1 MANTFEEFLKQ
12 TPTAGTSTAS
22 IAVPGSFQEFL
33 NKGAG
38 AKPPESQKPFFE
50 REGLI
55 QTILKPVINLG
66 KDIAQ
71 FTPQYQEMA
80 KSVQQSQNL
89 IAEKLKSANIDDRTK
104 QIIANINDNQEPFKE
119 LLNPRTPEQI
129 LGDVAGTALLVAT
142 PASLL
147 RGIGTGIAAQ
157 AARGA
162 ISGGLIGGA
171 MGLSEKGTPTEVL
184 KSTAIGAGLG
194 AVAEPLIGVAGQAVV
209 KGVKKAAEVIKP
221 YISKFSETE
230 AMKVISSV
238 GTRLQNFGDDGRE
251 IVQRMLNADRN
262 RLQRT
267 GQFMNEAEQSGLFN
281 LSRENRWSGK
291 NSLLDRLEG
300 RAVNESDEIGKAF
313 EIADKA
319 RTEIAIEAQ
328 AKGVQVRYR
337 GVKPFQTPKTA
348 QISPKIA
355 PDLQPLAQE
364 ARKYKSAEEFVKN
377 DLLAE
382 QSGRVLP
389 RSDVIGKVEYS
400 GREFVKPHSLEPY
413 GKYVYHD
420 TSEASAGGILQDLS
434 SAKPRVPE
442 TIALSNTPELALGQ
456 AGKGVKIIFDSKDV
470 VGVQNIRQKPSAGF
484 IHSQGKTDELIGKEF
499 GDNAFIGIE
508 VPSNFEFKLA
518 GRAAEGG
525 GITVG
530 AAKRLGIDM
539 EHPIDLGNGRK
550 VYIKSQLTDFYNQA
564 VGKVETPIQ
573 KIVRGGTTKPFQPK
587 ENYFPHIGVSA
598 DDIADNTQIFKDAVE
613 NAVRLGRFADE
624 KEALQVAN
632 AYREFVETNGRG
644 GQFWTKWL
652 VKDGQ
657 TSIGKLSEQ
666 ETKLLSVLEK
676 RIPPPK
682 GLEYPQE
689 MITKLR
695 NALDEAQGM
704 TLRYFKQSR
713 LPKFGQLEYAR
724 EVDFPFYDPDPIRV
738 LPKYVA
744 GATKRLEEITSF
756 GVKGEELNK
765 LIGRIRRVQGP
776 EAGFEVADLV
786 KVMTDTVKALPK
798 VEKAAAFVRILSVP
812 KLAFSQIVNIG
823 QSVNSLLASDIPS
836 FAKGFSLAFKEA
848 GVQNALKSGST
859 LESVINEITTR
870 AGESDFSR
878 KFLKY
883 TGFSATEKFN
893 RTVSANVGMNWA
905 AKNFS
910 KILANPADKVAIG
923 RLEELGVNVSK
934 ALQAGKLT
942 EDELLKAAQI
952 FTERTQFRA
961 RPIDLPRFASSAYGK
976 IFFQFKSFAYNQTKF
991 LKDEFKRELQ
1001 SGNYGRAVR
1010 DIAIIATIFPMT
1022 GEVLGD
1028 IKSLATGTKR
1038 PTGAFDR
1045 YFDDLANVGGGGIAY
1060 DLFQSA
1066 SNNKLSS
1073 TLLGPSISS
1082 GIDIIQLTLQA
1093 AKTGKLTDSQKKTI
1107 INQLGITRPI
1117 GNYAYSKD
1125 TKGYETF
1132 FETLKD
1138 FLNE

>member
-1 MANTFEEFLKQ
+1 MANSFEEFLKQ
-12 TPTAGTSTAS
+12 TPTAGTPTAS
-22 IAVPGSFQEFL
+22 VAMPGSFQEFL
-33 NKGAG
+33 NKGAV
-38 AKPPESQKPFFE
+38 AKPPEPQKSFFE

-71 FTPQYQEMA
+71 FTPQYQEMQ
-80 KSVQQSQNL
+80 KGVQESQNL
-89 IAEKLKSANIDDRTK
+89 IAEKLKSADINDRTK

-119 LLNPRTPEQI
+119 ILNPRTPEQI

-157 AARGA
+157 ATRGA
-162 ISGGLIGGA
+162 VTGGLIGGA
-171 MGLSEKGTPTEVL
+171 MGLSEKGTPAEIL
-184 KSTAIGAGLG
+184 KSIAIGAGLG
-194 AVAEPLIGVAGQAVV
+194 TVTEPLIGIAGQVAI
-209 KGVKKAAEVIKP
+209 KGVIKAAKVIKP
-221 YISKFSETE
+221 IVSKFSETE

-238 GTRLQNFGDDGRE
+238 GTRLQQFGDDGRE

-267 GQFMNEAEQSGLFN
+267 GQFMNEAEQSGMFALN
-281 LSRENRWSGK
+281 QEQRWSGK

-300 RAVNESDEIGKAF
+300 RATNEGDQIGQAF
-313 EIADKA
+313 SVADKM
-319 RTEIAIEAQ
+319 RTEIAGEAQ
-328 AKGVQVRYR
+328 VKGVQVR
-337 GVKPFQTPKTA
+337 
-348 QISPKIA
+348 
-355 PDLQPLAQE
+355 LQ
-364 ARKYKSAEEFVKN
+364 
-377 DLLAE
+377 
-382 QSGRVLP
+382 
-389 RSDVIGKVEYS
+389 
-400 GREFVKPHSLEPY
+400 
-413 GKYVYHD
+413 
-420 TSEASAGGILQDLS
+420 
-434 SAKPRVPE
+434 
-442 TIALSNTPELALGQ
+442 
-456 AGKGVKIIFDSKDV
+456 KGVS
-470 VGVQNIRQKPSAGF
+470 
-484 IHSQGKTDELIGKEF
+484 
-499 GDNAFIGIE
+499 
-508 VPSNFEFKLA
+508 
-518 GRAAEGG
+518 
-525 GITVG
+525 
-530 AAKRLGIDM
+530 
-539 EHPIDLGNGRK
+539 
-550 VYIKSQLTDFYNQA
+550 
-564 VGKVETPIQ
+564 
-573 KIVRGGTTKPFQPK
+573 KPFQPR
-587 ENYFPHIGVSA
+587 ENYFPHMGVSA
-598 DDIADNTQIFKDAVE
+598 DDITDNTQVFKDAVE
-613 NAVRLGRFADE
+613 NAVRLGKFADE
-624 KEALQVAN
+624 KEAQQVAN

-666 ETKLLSVLEK
+666 EQNLLRVLEK

-689 MITKLR
+689 MVTKLR
-695 NALDEAQGM
+695 NAIDEAQGM

-713 LPKFGQLEYAR
+713 LPKFGQLEYSR
-724 EVDFPFYDPDPIRV
+724 EVNFPFYDPDPIRV

-744 GATKRLEEITSF
+744 GATKRLEEIASF

-786 KVMTDTVKALPK
+786 KAMTDTVKALPK
-798 VEKAAAFVRILSVP
+798 VEKAAAFVRVLSVP

-836 FAKGFSLAFKEA
+836 FARGFSAAFKEA

-870 AGESDFSR
+870 AGESNFSA
-878 KFLKY
+878 KFLRY

-905 AKNFS
+905 AKNFT
-910 KILANPADKVAIG
+910 KLLANPTDKIAIG
-923 RLEELGVNVSK
+923 RLEELGINVSK

-976 IFFQFKSFAYNQTKF
+976 IFFQFKSFAFNQTKF

-1010 DIAIIATIFPMT
+1010 DIIIIATIFPMT

-1028 IKSLATGTKR
+1028 IKSLVTGSKR
-1038 PTGAFDR
+1038 PTGALER
-1045 YFDDLANVGGGGIAY
+1045 YFDDLANVGGVGIAY

-1066 SNNKLSS
+1066 ANNKLASM
-1073 TLLGPSISS
+1073 LLGPTISS
-1082 GIDIIQLTLQA
+1082 GIDITQLAIQA

-1117 GNYAYSKD
+1117 GNYVYSKD